1 MNRWLLLSGGFV
13 SAALLTAG
21 LAFGQTATQ
30 PKSATE
36 CVKGAPKKVEG
47 QVVSVNPE
55 AGKMTV
61 RDKKGQT
68 HEFQVSREMANDMK
82 PGDTIEA
89 KLSDGQKC

>member
-55 AGKMTV
+55 AGTMTV
-61 RDKKGQT
+61 REKNGKT
-68 HEFQVSREMANDMK
+68 HQFQVSKEMANDMK
-82 PGDTIEA
+82 PGDNIEA
-89 KLSDGQKC
+89 NLSRESRC